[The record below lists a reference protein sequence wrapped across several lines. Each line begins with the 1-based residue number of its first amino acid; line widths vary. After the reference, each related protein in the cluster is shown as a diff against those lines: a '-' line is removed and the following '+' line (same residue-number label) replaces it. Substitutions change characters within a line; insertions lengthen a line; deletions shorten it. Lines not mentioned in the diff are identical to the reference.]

1 MFTDGTTLLN
11 YRCPQILI
19 LYMCLFYF
27 IFLPF
32 LMGLLHSWMQGTCL
46 NSPWQ
51 KINPFTSFPSFSN
64 TVCMQSLLE
73 CLGSRMCSVLIWLN
87 GLRII
92 AGSRHIWAYHG
103 LFLTQGMGL
112 AWTRCGPNVSPDL
125 TLGWTQNQEYEW
137 GAACFA
143 TPLLSLLC
151 MYLLVKNRIETLS
164 LKFSPAEHEACF
176 LIQSLFPLQ
185 KHLELL
191 DAGSTTK

>member
-103 LFLTQGMGL
+103 LFL
-112 AWTRCGPNVSPDL
+112 
-125 TLGWTQNQEYEW
+125 
-137 GAACFA
+137 
-143 TPLLSLLC
+143 
-151 MYLLVKNRIETLS
+151 
-164 LKFSPAEHEACF
+164 
-176 LIQSLFPLQ
+176 
-185 KHLELL
+185 
-191 DAGSTTK
+191 DAGHGISMDQMWPKCLTWLDTWLDPEPRVWMRGCMFCHSSTFIIMHVPSGEEQDWNP